1 MNIGPDPHGPL
12 LCPPHR
18 FNRLSAH
25 SVKESSF
32 KHLTNL
38 QVLDIGHSSHSNP
51 SGASFRQ
58 EEEEEEE
65 MEMMEEEVG
74 EGFTS

>member
-38 QVLDIGHSSHSNP
+38 RVLDIGHLSHSDP
-51 SGASFRQ
+51 SGSPGLPFGQ

-65 MEMMEEEVG
+65 IEVVG
-74 EGFTS
+74 EGFA